1 MLRAFGLV
9 CLIYLC
15 AAAAAQTQATCR
27 PFQSEEEE
35 EEKADDNG
43 DDEEEE
49 WCEVL
54 SVYVHVF
61 LNTQVLEILRH

>member
-35 EEKADDNG
+35 EEEEEKADDNG
-43 DDEEEE
+43 DEEEE
-49 WCEVL
+49 E
-54 SVYVHVF
+54 
-61 LNTQVLEILRH
+61 